1 MIKGLKFAGIPTRDQ
16 DRAVKFWTEKMGF
29 RVRTDQPMGAQR
41 WIELSIGNSPTGV
54 VLFTPEGHEDR
65 IGSFFNGA
73 FVCDDVEATHRQ
85 LSEKGVEFAAPPTE
99 QPWGTYAIFKD
110 PDGNQF
116 VMSSG

>member
-16 DRAVKFWTEKMGF
+16 DRAVEFWTGKMGF

-41 WIELSIGNSPTGV
+41 WIELSIGNSPTGI

-65 IGSFFNGA
+65 IGSFFNGS
-73 FVCDDVEATHRQ
+73 FAT
-85 LSEKGVEFAAPPTE
+85 APTK
-99 QPWGTYAIFKD
+99 QSWGTFAVFKD

-116 VMSSG
+116 VMGTG